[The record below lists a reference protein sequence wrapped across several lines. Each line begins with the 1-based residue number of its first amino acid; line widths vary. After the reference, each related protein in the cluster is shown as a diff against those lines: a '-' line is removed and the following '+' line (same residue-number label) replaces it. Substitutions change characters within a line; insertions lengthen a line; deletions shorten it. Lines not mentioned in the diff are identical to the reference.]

1 MVRLHAG
8 PARFVGRVLF
18 GVRLANAVR
27 FRAGHVGDGVSGLH
41 FFFLLLLDGFQFGR
55 DPDDGLL
62 VGQISDKTGGD
73 LTLFWIY
80 SYRTL

>member
-1 MVRLHAG
+1 M
-8 PARFVGRVLF
+8 
-18 GVRLANAVR
+18 
-27 FRAGHVGDGVSGLH
+27 GDGVSGLH